1 MALIR
6 KNDRGFYCLHFNGH
20 KFGIR
25 KDRKD
30 YTIWRCNA
38 RRVKNRGKCNAT
50 VRTKLIDGHEMVKVD
65 NAKHICLKGIGE
77 GSTSD

>member
-1 MALIR
+1 M
-6 KNDRGFYCLHFNGH
+6 HFNGH

-50 VRTKLIDGHEMVKVD
+50 VRTKLIDGHEMVKID
-65 NAKHICLKGIGE
+65 NAKHICLKGIEE